1 MKKHFQ
7 EYRNLHLG
15 TKLYKRHYI
24 GQYLE
29 IAKILAKIW
38 MDTWIIDFINANL
51 KYVHAAASTP
61 QLYAETFFSCISK

>member
-1 MKKHFQ
+1 MNDLHPKGRCPMSSSFLHITYSDTLMKKHFQ

-29 IAKILAKIW
+29 IAKILAKI
-38 MDTWIIDFINANL
+38 
-51 KYVHAAASTP
+51 
-61 QLYAETFFSCISK
+61 